1 MLCLIHGVSIQIRS
15 RRDNADNFPLN
26 QSLRLLWIFYL
37 FTDCNLISFC
47 HQTVQICICSMIRNA
62 AHRSTLFKS
71 AVFSCQC
78 DLQCFGC
85 RQGIVKKHFIEI
97 TQAIKK
103 NTVLVLFL
111 CLQIFCHHRR
121 YGIFFIIF
129 CCCTQRSNLFH
140 LISIVCACSAQNMLV
155 PLFLLYFYRPTHF
168 R

>member
-1 MLCLIHGVSIQIRS
+1 MLCLIHGVGIQIRS

-47 HQTVQICICSMIRNA
+47 HQTIQICICSMIRNA

-97 TQAIKK
+97 TEAEKEDLILALLFDFH
-103 NTVLVLFL
+103 VLL
-111 CLQIFCHHRR
+111 HHRR
-121 YGIFFIIF
+121 
-129 CCCTQRSNLFH
+129 
-140 LISIVCACSAQNMLV
+140 
-155 PLFLLYFYRPTHF
+155 
-168 R
+168 